1 MKYFA
6 VVFAA
11 MVALSVATPVELQER
26 QGDFINTIIEMIK
39 GFICE
44 GEIPVRNSRI
54 SRIPI
59 ESNVLGVLHQQFSEQ
74 YRLEQ
79 NLHSSYLKS

>member
-44 GEIPVRNSRI
+44 GELPVRA
-54 SRIPI
+54 
-59 ESNVLGVLHQQFSEQ
+59 
-74 YRLEQ
+74 
-79 NLHSSYLKS
+79 

>member
-44 GEIPVRNSRI
+44 GELPVRKFFRI
-54 SRIPI
+54 CR
-59 ESNVLGVLHQQFSEQ
+59 V
-74 YRLEQ
+74 
-79 NLHSSYLKS
+79 SSLRF